1 MAVLVEALS
10 VIVRNATLESLYPGG
25 VSGYAADCPNRTF
38 CSDGVL
44 TRVGFMTPDDVGAFL
59 ERLETRGLVF
69 LHDGVAADIAV
80 VDQHEGPTT
89 VCDWLAVGEDAAGI
103 RCCWLRG
110 SARGALATPAGW
122 TPDAAADVRARGGD
136 GPSDD
141 VRREPRRRGRLAGRG
156 DGEADVHRAHEPP
169 PRARADRG
177 ATAVDRAGAAAAR
190 APDRGGAEGR

>member
-69 LHDGVAADIAV
+69 LHDGAAADIAV
-80 VDQHEGPTT
+80 VDQHEGPTPFAT
-89 VCDWLAVGEDAAGI
+89 GWRSVRTRPASAAAG
-103 RCCWLRG
+103 C
-110 SARGALATPAGW
+110 
-122 TPDAAADVRARGGD
+122 AD
-136 GPSDD
+136 
-141 VRREPRRRGRLAGRG
+141 
-156 DGEADVHRAHEPP
+156 
-169 PRARADRG
+169 PRAVRWRRPSA
-177 ATAVDRAGAAAAR
+177 
-190 APDRGGAEGR
+190 